1 MKDHPR
7 YWVKNWRYSEKN
19 RDSVLVPRGSRQSWW
34 WWKIYQAI
42 MLHEAQSHRVK
53 ANNSELLC
61 SSSFCSFIYPSFLF
75 TFFQVLHWE
84 GLENRK
90 LSKAL
95 QTFIKPWLITLKN
108 LFLGKGGGER
118 GSRGRRYRYIYIYN
132 YDWFTLMYGKDH
144 IIVKQLSSSQ
154 KKKKKRKRKVKGES
168 VNSI

>member
-7 YWVKNWRYSEKN
+7 YWVKNWRYSENN
-19 RDSVLVPRGSRQSWW
+19 RDSVLVPRGSQQSW

-61 SSSFCSFIYPSFLF
+61 SPSFCSFIYPSFLF

-95 QTFIKPWLITLKN
+95 QTFIKPWLITLKKSVSW
-108 LFLGKGGGER
+108 KGGWGER
-118 GSRGRRYRYIYIYN
+118 LKRKEIYIYTHN

-144 IIVKQLSSSQ
+144 IIVK
-154 KKKKKRKRKVKGES
+154 
-168 VNSI
+168 